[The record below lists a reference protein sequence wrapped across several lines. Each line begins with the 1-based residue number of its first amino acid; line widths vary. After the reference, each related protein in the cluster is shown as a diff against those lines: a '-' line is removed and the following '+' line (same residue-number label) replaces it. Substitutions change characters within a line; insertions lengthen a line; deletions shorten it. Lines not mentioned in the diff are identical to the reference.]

1 MTPRNKLTKTERKA
15 LGKFGIEGGRPPQF
29 PPCSL
34 RLNNV
39 KLRHRF
45 YDGVCRCGV
54 VNVPAFYKFEDLP
67 EGRVWYQKAGKGWKR
82 I

>member
-1 MTPRNKLTKTERKA
+1 MNVKERKA
-15 LGKFGIEGGRPPQF
+15 VWKAQAGRGIEGGRPPQF

-54 VNVPAFYKFEDLP
+54 VNVPKFYKFEDLP
-67 EGRVWYQKAGKGWKR
+67 EGRVWFQKAGKDWKR